1 MKKIFGYIAIAALLV
16 GACSKPAN
24 DLTAEENEIV
34 KMKHVVFGAEIIS
47 DDATRATIDDAAKFS
62 WESGDKVAVLA
73 TDGQFYDFT
82 VDGTGLSASISG
94 SIPET
99 ENVTTIAV
107 YPASCKKNATTI
119 TLPSTYSYDDSHKRF
134 FYPMV
139 AEFEEGYEGTLRFRH
154 VTAGLEVSF
163 TKIPSVAVNYVVK
176 TDVPCAGDLDITT
189 GKIST
194 GSNTI
199 KVPTGL
205 LGGDHFFVPMPVGA
219 VALQVYLETGAPN
232 QVKPITESKKTA
244 NTTFAANKIKRFST
258 INIPNIPFDPDG
270 YGEGAVVFVTYN
282 GEGEPLSIYNPET
295 GEYVGREG
303 DPNLNPADYAI
314 GVETQNGKTRIY
326 RMNGDT
332 REYLY
337 TDENKNGADF
347 DWTTDANLA
356 ADFDKTT
363 LNEEEIYTVSY
374 KKGGTGHTFYLVVV
388 DNKIVSGQSNW
399 ASGSPHAH
407 IIYVN
412 YPD

>member
-1 MKKIFGYIAIAALLV
+1 MKKIFGYIAVAALV
-16 GACSKPAN
+16 IGACSKPAN

-99 ENVTTIAV
+99 ANVTTIAV
-107 YPASCKKNATTI
+107 YPASCKKNAMTI

-154 VTAGLEVSF
+154 VTAGMEVSF

-176 TDVPCAGDLDITT
+176 TDVPCAGDLNITT

-232 QVKPITESKKTA
+232 QVKTITESKKTA
-244 NTTFAANKIKRFST
+244 NTTFTANIIKRFST

-282 GEGEPLSIYNPET
+282 GEGEAVSIYDPAT
-295 GEYVGREG
+295 GEYVGQEG
-303 DPNLNPADYAI
+303 DPNINPAEYAI
-314 GVETQNGKTRIY
+314 SVISTEDGKTIISREAEQ
-326 RMNGDT
+326 GT
-332 REYLY
+332 EYL
-337 TDENKNGADF
+337 TVDGNKNGAEF
-347 DWTTDANLA
+347 LWVSNIENA
-356 ADFDKTT
+356 AAFDKAE
-363 LNEEEIYTVSY
+363 LNGEEIYTIATMSNQ
-374 KKGGTGHTFYLVVV
+374 GHEFYLVVV
-388 DNKIVSGQSNW
+388 DNVIVAGQKNF